1 MTRRM
6 VLGALRE
13 KLLAEME
20 DIEAQLHS
28 LQDSLR
34 AETKSSAGDKHET
47 GRAMIHQEMRQV
59 NDTLT
64 RAQHA
69 LRELTR
75 MEDEEVQPERV
86 APGVLVAT
94 DGPWVLVGIALGK
107 TAWKGQMVLGVS
119 PQAPLAQAWH
129 GAEVGDK
136 VAMGPKTWT
145 IKALL

>member
-28 LQDSLR
+28 LQDSLH

-64 RAQHA
+64 RAQIPC
-69 LRELTR
+69 
-75 MEDEEVQPERV
+75 VN
-86 APGVLVAT
+86 
-94 DGPWVLVGIALGK
+94 
-107 TAWKGQMVLGVS
+107 
-119 PQAPLAQAWH
+119 
-129 GAEVGDK
+129 
-136 VAMGPKTWT
+136 
-145 IKALL
+145 